1 MYKPDSK
8 ERRSL
13 EEKKKYE
20 EILRSWEVPG
30 SKSEEQVWME
40 LEAKL
45 ANSKPQSKVIPF
57 RWKKLAAIAAAAV
70 VIFGALI
77 FWPDGSSHLAQS
89 TAIGEQKKIE
99 LPDHSVMTLNSMSNA
114 EYATDWSTERTLQLS
129 GEAFFEVQKGSRFSV
144 ITDHGVVEVRGTS
157 FDVFARPEKFR
168 VECRTGKVNVTCGK
182 SIVELT
188 PGHAAELREG
198 RLVLDQFSVEGKD
211 WKTGVFTF
219 SEEPIENVFLE
230 IERQF
235 GIKIQRPD
243 FDGKILPFDLVFTTD
258 MKVEQI
264 LEELELA
271 TNTNFKLKFNKIDDN
286 TYQVANT
293 GGVSE

>member
-20 EILRSWEVPG
+20 EMLRSWEVPAT
-30 SKSEEQVWME
+30 KSEEQAWME
-40 LEAKL
+40 LQAKL
-45 ANSKPQSKVIPF
+45 SSSKPQTKVVPF
-57 RWKKLAAIAAAAV
+57 RWKTLASIAAAAV

-77 FWPDGSSHLAQS
+77 FWPTGSSHLAQA
-89 TAIGEQKKIE
+89 TLIGEQKKIE
-99 LPDHSVMTLNSMSNA
+99 LPDHSIMTLNSVSLA
-114 EYATDWSTERTLQLS
+114 EYDTDWSKERTLKLS
-129 GEAFFEVQKGSRFSV
+129 GEAFFEVQKGSKFSV
-144 ITDHGVVEVRGTS
+144 VTDQGVVEVKGTS

-182 SIVELT
+182 SVVELT
-188 PGHAAELREG
+188 PGHGAELVAG
-198 RLVLDQFSVEGKD
+198 NLVLDELNMDGSD

-235 GIKIQRPD
+235 GISIQRPD
-243 FDGKILPFDLVFTTD
+243 FEGKILPFDLVFTTD
-258 MKVEQI
+258 MKVEQV

-271 TNTNFKLKFNKIDDN
+271 TNNNFKLKFNKINDK
-286 TYQVANT
+286 TYQIANAD
-293 GGVSE
+293 GISK

>member
-1 MYKPDSK
+1 VYKPDSK

-20 EILRSWEVPG
+20 EILRFWEVPG
-30 SKSEEQVWME
+30 IKSEEQVWME

-45 ANSKPQSKVIPF
+45 SDSKPQTKVIPF
-57 RWKKLAAIAAAAV
+57 RWKTLASIAAAAV
-70 VIFGALI
+70 IVFGALI

-89 TAIGEQKKIE
+89 TTIGEQKKIE
-99 LPDHSVMTLNSMSNA
+99 LPDHSIMTLNSMSKA
-114 EYATDWSTERTLQLS
+114 EYASDWSKERTLKLS
-129 GEAFFEVQKGSRFSV
+129 GEAFFEVEKGSTFSV
-144 ITDHGVVEVRGTS
+144 VTDQGVVEVKGTS

-168 VECRTGKVNVTCGK
+168 VECRTGKVNVSCGK

-188 PGHAAELREG
+188 PGNGAELLAG
-198 RLVLDQFSVEGKD
+198 KLVIDQINMDGND

-235 GIKIQRPD
+235 GITIQRPD
-243 FDGKILPFDLVFTTD
+243 FEGKILPFDLVFTTE
-258 MKVEQI
+258 MKVEQV

-271 TNTNFKLKFNKIDDN
+271 TNNNFKLKFNKINDN

-293 GGVSE
+293 SGISK

>member
-1 MYKPDSK
+1 
-8 ERRSL
+8 L

-30 SKSEEQVWME
+30 VKSEEQVWME

-45 ANSKPQSKVIPF
+45 LTSKPQTKVIPF
-57 RWKKLAAIAAAAV
+57 KWKTLASIAAAAV
-70 VIFGALI
+70 IVFGALI

-89 TAIGEQKKIE
+89 TTIGEQKKIE
-99 LPDHSVMTLNSMSNA
+99 LPDHSIMTLNSMSKA
-114 EYATDWSTERTLQLS
+114 EYASDWSKERTLKLS
-129 GEAFFEVQKGSRFSV
+129 GEAFFEVEKGSTFSV
-144 ITDHGVVEVRGTS
+144 VTDQGVVEVKGTS

-188 PGHAAELREG
+188 PGNGAELLAG
-198 RLVLDQFSVEGKD
+198 KLVIDQINTDGND

-235 GIKIQRPD
+235 GVVIQRPD
-243 FDGKILPFDLVFTTD
+243 FEGKILPFDLVFTTD
-258 MKVEQI
+258 MKVEQV

-271 TNTNFKLKFNKIDDN
+271 TNNNFKLKFNKINDK
-286 TYQVANT
+286 TYQVVNT
-293 GGVSE
+293 SGISK